1 MVLLPSFISMDKHY
15 RKTVS
20 LVEQADQLV
29 NLSTAPADIT
39 LGKEKV
45 TAAQASLDKLPVW
58 FLGYYP
64 QRYCSWASC
73 GWQFTLDEYKDAR
86 QQIGRMEAKVF
97 QEEQALTQLKNA
109 EVSLSNAQALFAEV
123 PNKEEAIANWQIALD
138 QLEQVPDQT
147 LAGRLAM
154 NKQAAYS
161 RDFQAISGNI
171 AGENRT
177 SLMVDVA
184 KEYAQQAVTT
194 ALNPP
199 HSVLVWQKAE
209 GQWEDAIEH
218 LAKVPAEDP
227 GYREAQQLMAQYK
240 SNLGDVVI
248 RLEQEAASQKL
259 LDKAQKDYQ
268 TLLGNSGSTDRQRS
282 QLQSILD
289 QLQKI
294 QPGTTVQAASEPLRL
309 SLKEQVQR
317 LGQPE

>member
-73 GWQFTLDEYKDAR
+73 GWQFTLDEYEQAR
-86 QQIGRMEAKVF
+86 KQIGRMEAKVF
-97 QEEQALTQLKNA
+97 QEEQALNQLKNA
-109 EVSLSNAQALFAEV
+109 EVSLSNAQELFAMT
-123 PNKEEAIANWQIALD
+123 PNKEEAIANWQLALD
-138 QLEQVPDQT
+138 QLDQVPDQT
-147 LAGRLAM
+147 LAGRLAVD
-154 NKQAAYS
+154 KQAASS
-161 RDFQAISGNI
+161 RDFQATAGNI

-184 KEYAQQAVTT
+184 KEYAQQATTT

-199 HSVLVWQKAE
+199 HSSLVWQKAE

-218 LAKVPAEDP
+218 LSKVPAEDP

-248 RLEQEAASQKL
+248 RLEQEALSQEQL
-259 LDKAQKDYQ
+259 GKAQKDYQ
-268 TLLGNSGSTDRQRS
+268 NLLSYSDSGDRQRA

-289 QLQKI
+289 QLQQI
-294 QPGTTVQAASEPLRL
+294 QPGTTAQTTAQPLLASLEAQVKSL
-309 SLKEQVQR
+309 S
-317 LGQPE
+317 QP